1 MFKRKKKKE
10 FLFDPKLITAAQELE
25 IQATASDRKEKAVNA
40 DIQANSASQKK
51 VELAEKQA
59 QLTELESKV
68 ARAAAKVSK
77 IKRPS
82 AKARTSKQV
91 KNSSFQ
97 FAGKHNN
104 AKPKSPADKL
114 ADAAARYKLNDYG
127 GNVSQKAKDRDMAK
141 QHNINNAKRVHDSA
155 SNTTWLTIA
164 SACESFGML
173 DATLRRLCSD
183 GTLLSRNT
191 GKTLLI
197 SSATINDFLN
207 KL

>member
-1 MFKRKKKKE
+1 MFKRKKKE
-10 FLFDPKLITAAQELE
+10 FKFSEALI
-25 IQATASDRKEKAVNA
+25 EKA
-40 DIQANSASQKK
+40 QAVEASAKKSSAKSSSMEAEVKDDGQKRK
-51 VELAEKQA
+51 LAEKQA
-59 QLTELESKV
+59 QIKHLQHQLTRTEAAVRKATKKRRTT
-68 ARAAAKVSK
+68 ARAK
-77 IKRPS
+77 
-82 AKARTSKQV
+82 TDQQV

-127 GNVSQKAKDRDMAK
+127 NDFRAKSKDRDMAK

-173 DATLRRLCSD
+173 ETTLRRLCSD

>member
-25 IQATASDRKEKAVNA
+25 IQATASHRKDKSVRA
-40 DIQANSASQKK
+40 DVQASSTSQKK

-68 ARAAAKVSK
+68 ARAAAKVAK

-82 AKARTSKQV
+82 AKAKSAKQF
-91 KNSSFQ
+91 KNSSHSFP
-97 FAGKHNN
+97 GKFNN
-104 AKPKSPADKL
+104 SKPQSPADKL

-127 GNVSQKAKDRDMAK
+127 GNVSQKARDRDMAK

-164 SACESFGML
+164 SACEAFGML
-173 DATLRRLCSD
+173 EVTLRRLCSD